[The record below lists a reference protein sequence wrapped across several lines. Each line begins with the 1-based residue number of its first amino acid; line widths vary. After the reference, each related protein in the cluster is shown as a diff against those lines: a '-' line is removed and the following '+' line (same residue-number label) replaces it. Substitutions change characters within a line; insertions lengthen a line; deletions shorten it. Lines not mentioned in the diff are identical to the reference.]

1 MGKLKTDWQQEKG
14 EMQAKLR
21 ESVEKC
27 RTLSKHL
34 QKTANQ
40 MRTRK
45 EVERKESELSQTCN
59 LEDQVQRNT
68 LKLFEAKHK

>member
-1 MGKLKTDWQQEKG
+1 MGKLQTVWQQEKG

-21 ESVEKC
+21 KSVEKC

-34 QKTANQ
+34 QKAANQ

-45 EVERKESELSQTCN
+45 EVAIKESELSQTCN
-59 LEDQVQRNT
+59 LEDEVQRNN
-68 LKLFEAKHK
+68 LKLFDAKPK